1 MRRMSPEPKLA
12 KDGLS
17 QGLALV
23 CLLLLGG
30 FALAGP
36 SGMLAWSEN
45 QRLLDTR
52 MTEAK
57 ALMVEREELRNRVR
71 LLDPRNIDSDLAG
84 ELLRKD
90 LNVVHPDE
98 KVMLLD

>member
-1 MRRMSPEPKLA
+1 MARDS
-12 KDGLS
+12 LS

-23 CLLLLGG
+23 CLLILGG

-36 SGMLAWSEN
+36 SGILAWGEN
-45 QRLLDTR
+45 QRLLEQR
-52 MTEAK
+52 LAEVA
-57 ALMVEREELRNRVR
+57 ALSAERDELKNRVK
-71 LLDPRNIDSDLAG
+71 LLDPRHMDSDLAG

-98 KVMLLD
+98 KVMLLH